1 MIANHY
7 AAKLSD
13 LDMQIINYVPQGGNW
28 KNIPESVPSQ
38 RLVQIRESYKEGKGS
53 RSTYYGRLRSDMPS
67 YTINTYFTS
76 IIVICHNAHKS
87 KFLKSIDKSL
97 YIAVGTV
104 SSKEYSSILLCSK
117 LYTIVRFFIGSTIQ
131 YSLTPDA

>member
-67 YTINTYFTS
+67 YTINTYFTRPGNG
-76 IIVICHNAHKS
+76 CHIHYEQDDFCQMRYLAIMCHHKES
-87 KFLKSIDKSL
+87 N
-97 YIAVGTV
+97 
-104 SSKEYSSILLCSK
+104 
-117 LYTIVRFFIGSTIQ
+117 
-131 YSLTPDA
+131 